1 LAQQAAATGGSN
13 NEGGDM
19 TEKKE
24 KKGVNERKIGGD
36 DITRRRFIK
45 LAGSAGVATIGASM
59 FPRISRAA
67 QRDYILVGH
76 PMASTG
82 PLAPFGETGAFAGEF
97 GAAEINKAGGIFIK
111 ELGKKLPIRMKPVD
125 SESDPT
131 KAGDVASKLILQD
144 KVDMMFVMSTPA
156 TANPVSAMC
165 ERYQVPCVTGLP
177 YEGWMTGG
185 PYKWTFNYFFNINQM
200 VDLFIGMWDE
210 WADKT
215 NKAVGG
221 IWPNDP
227 DGITLAEMF
236 PKKLQARGYKLVDVG
251 RHPFGMQDFTAF
263 INTWKKEKVEI
274 ITGAPIP
281 PDFAVLWK
289 QCKQNAFY
297 PNIATIAKAL
307 LFPSAA
313 EALGGNLAQG
323 ITSEIWWSP
332 MHPFKSSLS
341 GISSK
346 QLADAWT
353 AKTKRQ
359 WTQPLGGDYAGM
371 EIIADVLKRAG
382 SLDKNKIQEAIRN
395 TNLKTIFGHIKFNEK
410 NYAQTPLVGGQ
421 WVKGKK
427 WPWELEIT
435 FNKTSPEIPTTAKMI
450 FPMPK

>member
-1 LAQQAAATGGSN
+1 MA
-13 NEGGDM
+13 
-19 TEKKE
+19 EKK
-24 KKGVNERKIGGD
+24 KKGMNEENVRQGA
-36 DITRRRFIK
+36 ITRRRFMK
-45 LAGSAGVATIGASM
+45 WVGSAGIAAAGGSM
-59 FPRISRAA
+59 VPRISRAA
-67 QRDYILVGH
+67 ERDYILVGH

-82 PLAPFGETGAFAGEF
+82 PLAPFGETGAFAGEL
-97 GAAEINKAGGIFIK
+97 GATEINKAGGIFIK
-111 ELGKKLPIRMKPVD
+111 ELGKRLPIRMKPVD

-165 ERYQVPCVTGLP
+165 ERYEVPCVTGLP

-210 WADKT
+210 WAGKT
-215 NKAVGG
+215 NKVVGG

-227 DGITLAEMF
+227 DGITLAEIF
-236 PKKLQARGYKLVDVG
+236 PKKLQAAGYKLIDVG

-297 PNIATIAKAL
+297 PKIATIAKAL

-382 SLDKNKIQEAIRN
+382 SLDKNKIREAISK
-395 TNLKTIFGHIKFNEK
+395 TNLGTIFGHIKFNEK

-435 FNKTSPEIPTTAKMI
+435 FNKTNPEIPTTAKMI

>member
-1 LAQQAAATGGSN
+1 MA
-13 NEGGDM
+13 EGKESRGM
-19 TEKKE
+19 IEKK
-24 KKGVNERKIGGD
+24 IGRGD
-36 DITRRRFIK
+36 VTRRRFMK
-45 LAGSAGVATIGASM
+45 LVGSAGVAAAGASL

-165 ERYQVPCVTGLP
+165 ERYEVPCITGLP

-210 WADKT
+210 WADQT
-215 NKAVGG
+215 NKIVGG

-236 PKKLQARGYKLVDVG
+236 PKKLQARGYKLIDVG

-263 INTWKKEKVEI
+263 INTWKKERVEI
-274 ITGAPIP
+274 VTGAPIP

-297 PNIATIAKAL
+297 PKIATIAKAL
-307 LFPSAA
+307 LFPSSA

-382 SLDKNKIQEAIRN
+382 SLDKNKIREAIRS